1 LGDGLFPEYPMNIFL
16 GYISKLI
23 QKQDIEN
30 KEDKKRIIKKIIK
43 YINQGGF
50 IEVSK
55 KYKNGNGHAFS
66 L

>member
-1 LGDGLFPEYPMNIFL
+1 MNIFL
-16 GYISKLI
+16 GYNSKLI